1 MTLARSTGK
10 FSHKPCVAFEGLSG
24 AETLPAG
31 LLLTWW
37 NRQRGERSQGQVKPE
52 ARKREEQSS
61 SVFVM
66 PPSIKALCAGE
77 PGLLSEVVLSL
88 RAAHSR
94 DYCLSYITSPFFHL
108 CFSKRSL

>member
-1 MTLARSTGK
+1 MTLAQSTGK

-37 NRQRGERSQGQVKPE
+37 NGQRGEKSQGQVKPE

-61 SVFVM
+61 SVFFFL
-66 PPSIKALCAGE
+66 LCRLLLERSVLVIWGFYQRLFSVSKLHTAG
-77 PGLLSEVVLSL
+77 
-88 RAAHSR
+88 AIA
-94 DYCLSYITSPFFHL
+94 
-108 CFSKRSL
+108 

>member
-37 NRQRGERSQGQVKPE
+37 NGQRGEKSQGQVKPE

-61 SVFVM
+61 SVFFM
-66 PPSIKALCAGE
+66 PPSIRTLCAGE
-77 PGLLSEVVLSL
+77 LGLLSEVVLRL
-88 RAAHSR
+88 KAVHSR
-94 DYCLSYITSPFFHL
+94 GY
-108 CFSKRSL
+108 

>member
-37 NRQRGERSQGQVKPE
+37 NGQRGEKSQGQVKPE

-61 SVFVM
+61 SVFF
-66 PPSIKALCAGE
+66 LCCLLLERFVLVNWGFYQRLFSDSKLYTAG
-77 PGLLSEVVLSL
+77 
-88 RAAHSR
+88 AI
-94 DYCLSYITSPFFHL
+94 D
-108 CFSKRSL
+108 

>member
-1 MTLARSTGK
+1 MTLAQSTGK

-37 NRQRGERSQGQVKPE
+37 NGQRGEKSQGQVKPE

-61 SVFVM
+61 SVFFVCVCFFVM
-66 PPSIKALCAGE
+66 PPSIRMLCTRDL
-77 PGLLSEVVLSL
+77 GLLSGPV
-88 RAAHSR
+88 
-94 DYCLSYITSPFFHL
+94 YTSAFLF
-108 CFSKRSL
+108 

>member
-1 MTLARSTGK
+1 MTLARSTRK

-52 ARKREEQSS
+52 AKKREEHSS
-61 SVFVM
+61 SFFFVM
-66 PPSIKALCAGE
+66 LPSIKALCIDE
-77 PGLLSEVVLSL
+77 LGLLSEAVLSL
-88 RAAHSR
+88 RAGIA
-94 DYCLSYITSPFFHL
+94 
-108 CFSKRSL
+108 